1 MPLFPLS
8 NDGPG
13 RESRGVLFLARE
25 PEALDVVISEMRADG
40 YRVYAAENLGEA
52 RAVLE
57 REPVDY
63 VVCRSGTLG
72 GGREAF
78 IEWLSREK
86 PRAVAIVL
94 SEWADAG
101 LALEGIDRARIL
113 DEERPGAEAEEGE
126 EPKPAVRRTSLE
138 NRLEARYPGITRLRR
153 DARGFLILGGPSEAA
168 GG

>member
-8 NDGPG
+8 DDGPG
-13 RESRGVLFLARE
+13 REARGILFLARE
-25 PEALDVVISEMRADG
+25 QEGLDVVISEMRSDG
-40 YRVYAAENLGEA
+40 YRVYTAESVPEA
-52 RAVLE
+52 RAVLD

-86 PRAVAIVL
+86 PRAVAVVL

-113 DEERPGAEAEEGE
+113 DEERAAAGGASETGAPASVPAAPGNALA
-126 EPKPAVRRTSLE
+126 S
-138 NRLEARYPGITRLRR
+138 RLEARYPGITRVRR
-153 DARGFLILGGPSEAA
+153 DARGFLILGEPS
-168 GG
+168 